1 MSSDIKIKDQK
12 MIFLDEMMDQVII
25 LDKFKNIFFANKS
38 AVAGFGNDIIGKNIS
53 LILRDANLL
62 ESIDHAIH
70 DKSSQVLDVEIKLPI
85 FQFYNVNIIPESLYE
100 SEDEDSVIIFL

>member
-25 LDKFKNIFFANKS
+25 LDKFKNVFFANKS

-62 ESIDHAIH
+62 ESIDLAIH
-70 DKSSQVLDVEIKLPI
+70 DKKFTS
-85 FQFYNVNIIPESLYE
+85 FRCRN
-100 SEDEDSVIIFL
+100 